1 MKKIFLLFG
10 FVTFAALLAN
20 GQEVADSGNGR
31 EKIKMLE
38 IGYFTRQLQLSSNEA
53 EKFWPLFNKYRKEI
67 RVVVKD
73 RNINDD
79 LERQQKVL
87 DVRKKYRKDFIGALD
102 EVRGGKVYEVEDR
115 FKTMVRREM
124 QQRMKSRQNSP
135 SQPGKHK

>member
-10 FVTFAALLAN
+10 FVTFATLLTN

-79 LERQQKVL
+79 LERQ
-87 DVRKKYRKDFIGALD
+87 
-102 EVRGGKVYEVEDR
+102 
-115 FKTMVRREM
+115 
-124 QQRMKSRQNSP
+124 
-135 SQPGKHK
+135 

>member
-10 FVTFAALLAN
+10 FVTFATLLTN

-87 DVRKKYRKDFIGALD
+87 DVRKKYRKDFIGTLD

>member
-38 IGYFTRQLQLSSNEA
+38 IGYLTRQLQLSSNEA

-67 RVVVKD
+67 RAVV
-73 RNINDD
+73 RNKNISDN
-79 LERQQKVL
+79 LERQQKAL
-87 DVRKKYRKDFIGALD
+87 DIRKKYRKDFSSILD
-102 EVRGGKVYEVEDR
+102 EERGGRVYEAEDR
-115 FKTMVRREM
+115 FKTMVRKEM
-124 QQRMKSRQNSP
+124 QQRIKTRQNGG
-135 SQPGKHK
+135 SQSGKHK